1 MDIIIECQF
10 NLKSDTG
17 QPFQFCGNFVLT
29 EFNKYYSEANSKYCW
44 VCKDVPN
51 RIIPLC
57 SDWVL
62 FVGGSHNFIFCK
74 DKRWCRTGRSDVNDC
89 YVLLVEFKEED
100 LNRLGHTLQCY
111 CSKDQDLIWCVDN
124 SYENSP
130 INSA

>member
-1 MDIIIECQF
+1 MDIKIKCQF
-10 NLKSDTG
+10 NITSHSG
-17 QPFQFCGNFVLT
+17 QPYKMCGNFVLT
-29 EFNKYYSEANSKYCW
+29 ECNEYYSVYCW

-51 RIIPLC
+51 RLMTIC
-57 SDWVL
+57 SDWQL

-74 DKRWCRTGRSDVNDC
+74 DKRWCKTGRSDIDNC
-89 YVLLVEFKEED
+89 YILVVEFKEED
-100 LNRLGHTLQCY
+100 LNRLGHTLHCY